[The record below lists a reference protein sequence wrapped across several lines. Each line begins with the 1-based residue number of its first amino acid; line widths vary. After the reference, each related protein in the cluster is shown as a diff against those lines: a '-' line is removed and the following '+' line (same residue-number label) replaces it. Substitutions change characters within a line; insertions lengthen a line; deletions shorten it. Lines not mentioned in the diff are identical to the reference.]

1 MSADDYAIGN
11 SDRPRGGETEA
22 AGSDCPSREQ
32 LLAYTLGKLPEEAL
46 QTVADHLETCSGCL
60 ALLSTV
66 VEAEDSVV
74 SRLRHPRVG
83 TRQVGAPPDGEE
95 FLDEPQ
101 CQQAVRQFEAIGS
114 ESSLVARTDHVAE
127 LRVPKRLGRYELLEE
142 LGRGGMGTVY
152 LAEDT
157 QLDRQ
162 VALKIPHFRAGEN
175 PGVLERFYREARAAA
190 KIRHANLCPVYDV
203 GEIEGFPYLSMAY
216 IQGRPLARL
225 LEGHVPLSQREAA
238 EIVRKLALGVQ
249 EAHVH
254 GVVHRDIKPS
264 NVIVAQNGEPI
275 LTDFGLAR
283 TVEADRSKLTH
294 CGLIV
299 GTPAYM
305 APEQVDGDPEAVGP
319 CSDIYSLGVLLY
331 ELLTGEV
338 PFRGP
343 LLSVVSQIGRDQ
355 PEPPSL
361 RCANLDPQ
369 LEAVCMKAMAKG
381 RADRYQSAGE
391 LAAALER
398 YLHGLPETP
407 ATRPRRRRSIWI
419 TAVAVVAV
427 LLLSVVLYSLRRGEG
442 VLVLEVNELDVAVT
456 IDGQQVQ
463 IESPDAGIPLP
474 AGQHWLE
481 VSKEG
486 FYSQRQSLTVRR
498 GERVVL
504 VATLRKRVTVGEGA
518 AGSLIQVLLDPT
530 QDPADRFG
538 ISIAA
543 VGENVLVGAPQDA
556 TGPSN
561 AGTAYLF
568 SGSTGQLLRVFRNPQ
583 PAADDHFGEVVAAL
597 DRDILIAAPQTFSG
611 GPGFACLFDG
621 LTGKLLHR
629 FQHPTPHLGD
639 GFGSSVTSLGGKVF
653 IGAYQDDTV
662 ATDAGA
668 VYAFELDGGQWKLRP
683 GFLAHVPRAN
693 DYFGG
698 ALAVVQGNLL
708 VGAVGDDQRGTDA
721 GAVYLFDASTGRKLR
736 TFWNPSP
743 VAGDVFGRSIA
754 AVGDP
759 GTDGHRSE
767 ALVALV
773 VVGAYMDDTGAE
785 NAGVVYLFSAETG
798 QLVETLLNPTP
809 AIDEYFG
816 WSVAAVGK
824 YVLSGAHQ
832 DDSGAENAGAAYLF
846 DASSGNLVQQF
857 YNPSPAAHDHFGYCV
872 AALGGN
878 VLIGTRRAGAVYLFA
893 VPAANKHD
901 PSSRQREP

>member
-1 MSADDYAIGN
+1 MTEDYSATGN
-11 SDRPRGGETEA
+11 ADPFEASGVPA
-22 AGSDCPSREQ
+22 AGSGDCPSREQ
-32 LLAYTLGKLPEEAL
+32 LIAYTLGKLPEKAL
-46 QTVADHLETCSGCL
+46 QTVADHLETCGGCL
-60 ALLSTV
+60 AALSTV
-66 VEAEDSVV
+66 AEAEDSLV
-74 SRLRHPRVG
+74 SQLRHPGVG
-83 TRQVGAPPDGEE
+83 TRQVGALPDGEE

-101 CQQAVRQFEAIGS
+101 CQEAVRQFEAIGS
-114 ESSLVARTDHVAE
+114 EPSLVAQTDRVAG
-127 LRVPKRLGRYELLEE
+127 LSVPKKLGRYQLLEE

-175 PGVLERFYREARAAA
+175 PDVLERFYREARAAA

-203 GEIEGFPYLSMAY
+203 GEIDGFPYLSMAY
-216 IQGRPLARL
+216 IQGRSLARL
-225 LEGHVPLSQREAA
+225 LQGHVPLPQREAA

-249 EAHVH
+249 EAHAQ

-264 NVIVAQNGEPI
+264 NVIVAPNGEPI

-294 CGLIV
+294 FGVLV

-305 APEQVDGDPEAVGP
+305 APEQVEGDPEAVGP
-319 CSDIYSLGVLLY
+319 CSDVYSLGVLLY

-343 LLSVVSQIGRDQ
+343 LLSVVSQIGRDR

-361 RCANLDPQ
+361 RCANLDSQ
-369 LEAVCMKAMAKG
+369 LEAVCMKALAKD
-381 RADRYQSAGE
+381 RVARYQSAGE
-391 LAAALER
+391 MAAALER
-398 YLHGLPETP
+398 YVRGLPEAP
-407 ATRPRRRRSIWI
+407 AARPRRRRLIWI
-419 TAVAVVAV
+419 TAVGAIGVLFLAV
-427 LLLSVVLYSLRRGEG
+427 LLYSLRRGEG
-442 VLVLEVNELDVAVT
+442 VLVLEVNEPDVAVT
-456 IDGQQVQ
+456 IDGEPVQ
-463 IESPDAGIPLP
+463 IESPDEGISLP

-481 VSKEG
+481 VSKDG
-486 FYSQRQSLTVRR
+486 FYSHRQLLAVGR

-504 VATLRKRVTVGEGA
+504 VATLRKRVTAGEGA
-518 AGSLIQVLLDPT
+518 AGNLLQVLLDPT
-530 QDPADRFG
+530 RDPGDRFG
-538 ISIAA
+538 TSLAA
-543 VGENVLVGAPQDA
+543 VGDNVLVGAPQDDTDA
-556 TGPSN
+556 RN
-561 AGTAYLF
+561 AGIAYLF
-568 SGSTGQLLRVFRNPQ
+568 SGSTGLLLRVFRNPE
-583 PAADDHFGEVVAAL
+583 PAADDHFGEAVAAM
-597 DRDILIAAPQTFSG
+597 DQNVLIAAPQPFSG
-611 GPGFACLFDG
+611 GPGFVCLFDG
-621 LTGKLLHR
+621 LTGRLLHR
-629 FQHPTPHLGD
+629 FQHPTPHPGD
-639 GFGSSVTSLGGKVF
+639 GFGSSVTSLGDKVF

-668 VYAFELDGGQWKLRP
+668 VYAFELKGSQWKLRP
-683 GFLAHVPRAN
+683 RFLAHVPRAN

-698 ALAVVQGNLL
+698 ALAAVQGKLL
-708 VGAVGDDQRGTDA
+708 VGAVGDDQHGTDA
-721 GAVYLFDASTGRKLR
+721 GAVYLFDASTGQKLR

-759 GTDGHRSE
+759 GSDRS
-767 ALVALV
+767 LV

-785 NAGVVYLFSAETG
+785 NAGVVYLFAAETG
-798 QLVETLLNPTP
+798 ELVETLFNPTP

-846 DASSGNLVQQF
+846 DAASGKLIEQF
-857 YNPSPAAHDHFGYCV
+857 RNPSPAAHDQFGYCV
-872 AALGGN
+872 AALGDK

-893 VPAANKHD
+893 VPAADKHD
-901 PSSRQREP
+901 NPSNPQRER